1 MNSLQIALVLL
12 LQLLR
17 YFFCLFVRFG
27 IPVYADSFSLFAFFF
42 GPLGWSVGSGGGGG
56 GLPSISVGGSVRAF
70 RSALHRG

>member
-42 GPLGWSVGSGGGGG
+42 GPLGRSVGSGGG

>member
-17 YFFCLFVRFG
+17 YFFLFVRFG
-27 IPVYADSFSLFAFFF
+27 IPVYTGSFSLFAFFF
-42 GPLGWSVGSGGGGG
+42 GPLGRSVGSGGGG